1 MFVIFGAAG
10 KVGRTSAAEL
20 RRAGQ
25 RVRAVVRNE
34 EQGEPLAR
42 IGCEVVLGDLT
53 DGESVV
59 RALDGAHSV
68 QMLCPVPR
76 RDPSPADG
84 MRRMIDTAA
93 RVLSEY
99 PDLHVL
105 ALSDYGAE
113 LDADTGITMLFHHLE
128 AQFRSVAPY
137 LTLLRS
143 SEHMQNWARVVPV
156 GLATGVL
163 PSLHHPVDRKYPMVS
178 AYDVGAVAAQL
189 LIERHAGD
197 TARVVSV
204 EGAERYSANDVAR
217 ALSEASHRD
226 VAARALPRD
235 QWTPTLLR
243 AGLNPNHAQ
252 LITDLYDATNGGRI
266 DVEAGVGERRFGTT
280 TLHDAIAALVPAL
293 APT

>member
-1 MFVIFGAAG
+1 MFVIFGASG

-25 RVRAVVRNE
+25 PVRAVVRNAA
-34 EQGEPLAR
+34 QGEPLAR

-53 DGESVV
+53 DAASVS

-76 RDPSPADG
+76 GAAAPAEA

-93 RVLSEY
+93 DVLSAY
-99 PDLHVL
+99 PDLHVV

-128 AQFRSVAPY
+128 ARFKEAVRH

-143 SEHMQNWARVVPV
+143 SEHMQNWSRVLSVA
-156 GLATGVL
+156 LATGVL
-163 PSLHHPVDRKYPMVS
+163 PSLHHPVDRSFPMVS
-178 AYDVGAVAAQL
+178 AYDVGIVAAQL
-189 LIERHAGD
+189 LLERNAGD

-204 EGAERYSANDVAR
+204 EGNQRYSPNDVAH
-217 ALSEASHRD
+217 ALSEAIKRD
-226 VAARALPRD
+226 VVAQALPRD

-243 AGLNPNHAQ
+243 AGLTMNHAQ
-252 LITDLYDATNGGRI
+252 LITDLYDATNAGRI
-266 DVEAGVGERRFGTT
+266 DVETGVGERRFGAT
-280 TLHDAIAALVPAL
+280 TLRDAIAALMPAL
-293 APT
+293 GTS